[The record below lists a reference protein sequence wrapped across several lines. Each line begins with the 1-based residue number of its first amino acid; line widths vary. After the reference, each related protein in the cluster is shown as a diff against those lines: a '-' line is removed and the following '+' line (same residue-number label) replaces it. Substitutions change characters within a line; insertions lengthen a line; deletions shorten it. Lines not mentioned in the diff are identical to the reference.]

1 VKKWFSFADSA
12 KMAVP
17 QKNHKPERKTDV
29 NHSATAFKAREQ
41 LKNFLG
47 ELSPQFSKPLGKF
60 VGDMVYG
67 IQASQDVKLSRI
79 ARALDE
85 PISMKKLEDRLS
97 RMLGSEGIEQGISDA
112 VARLGSRHVHQD
124 TLIVIDPTD
133 IRKLYAKRMEYLARV
148 RDGSTGEIGNG
159 YSACLAIACESGG
172 RRITPLHMRLWSSE
186 ADGFTSQNDELLGV
200 IDQISSRAKKRGIYV
215 IDRGG
220 DGDWLF
226 DGLDQ
231 RKLDYIVRLVG
242 DRNLLHGR
250 RIALAGELA
259 ASCPMKHI
267 EIVTRETE
275 DGVKSYELEFGA
287 MTVALPQRPD
297 KPLRMVVVKGFGER
311 PMLLLTTL
319 AETTSRKSLWQVVEG
334 YLTRWRVEDA
344 IRFVKQS
351 YNLED
356 IRVLTY
362 RRLKNMVALLLAVI
376 YFNCVWLAGRLR
388 CEILT
393 TNITHAAKR
402 IYGVA
407 EFLYYAVA
415 DGLGRLFT
423 RHGKWDGYKPP
434 DPESNPL
441 GLVFL
446 E

>member
-1 VKKWFSFADSA
+1 
-12 KMAVP
+12 M
-17 QKNHKPERKTDV
+17 
-29 NHSATAFKAREQ
+29 NHSAAAFKVREQ
-41 LKNFLG
+41 LKGFLG

-67 IQASQDVKLSRI
+67 IQASQDVKLSQI

-85 PISMKKLEDRLS
+85 PITMKKLEDRLS
-97 RMLGSEGIEQGISDA
+97 RMLWSEGIEQGISS
-112 VARLGSRHVHQD
+112 VIARLGARHIRQD
-124 TLIVIDPTD
+124 TLIVVDPTD
-133 IRKLYAKRMEYLARV
+133 IRKLYAEKMEYLARV

-159 YSACLAIACESGG
+159 YSACLAVACESGG
-172 RRITPLHMRLWSSE
+172 RRITLLHMRLWSSE

-200 IDQISSRAKKRGIYV
+200 IGLICASAKKRGIYV

-226 DGLDQ
+226 DGLD
-231 RKLDYIVRLVG
+231 RRGLDFIVRLVG
-242 DRNLLHGR
+242 NRNLIHGR
-250 RIALAGELA
+250 RTALAEELA
-259 ASCPMKHI
+259 AACPMRCA
-267 EIVTRETE
+267 ETVTRETE
-275 DGVKSYELEFGA
+275 DGVKRYELEFGVL
-287 MTVALPQRPD
+287 TVALPQRPD

-319 AETTSRKSLWQVVEG
+319 AETASRKALWQVVEG

-356 IRVLTY
+356 IRVLKY

-393 TNITHAAKR
+393 DNITHAAKR

-415 DGLGRLFT
+415 DGIGRLFT
-423 RHGKWDGYKPP
+423 RHGKWNRYTPP

>member
-1 VKKWFSFADSA
+1 
-12 KMAVP
+12 M
-17 QKNHKPERKTDV
+17 

-47 ELSPQFSKPLGKF
+47 ELSPRFSKPLGKF

-133 IRKLYAKRMEYLARV
+133 IRKLYAKKMEYLARV

-159 YSACLAIACESGG
+159 YSACLAIACEIGG

-186 ADGFTSQNDELLGV
+186 ADGFTSQNAELLGV

-226 DGLDQ
+226 DGLDR

-242 DRNLLHGR
+242 NRNLLHGR
-250 RIALAGELA
+250 RTALAEELA

-267 EIVTRETE
+267 EIVTRETG
-275 DGVKSYELEFGA
+275 DGVKSYKLEFGA

-319 AETTSRKSLWQVVEG
+319 AGTTSRKSLWQVVEG

-356 IRVLTY
+356 VRVLTY

-407 EFLYYAVA
+407 EFLHYAVA

-423 RHGKWDGYKPP
+423 RHGKWYGYKPP

>member
-1 VKKWFSFADSA
+1 
-12 KMAVP
+12 M
-17 QKNHKPERKTDV
+17 

-41 LKNFLG
+41 LKGFLG

-67 IQASQDVKLSRI
+67 IQASQDVKLSEI

-97 RMLGSEGIEQGISDA
+97 RMLWSEGIERGITDA
-112 VARLGSRHVHQD
+112 IARMGARHIRQD

-133 IRKLYAKRMEYLARV
+133 IRKLYAEKMEYLARV

-159 YSACLAIACESGG
+159 YSACLAVACESGG

-200 IDQISSRAKKRGIYV
+200 VDQISSHAKKRGIYV

-231 RKLDYIVRLVG
+231 RELDFIVRLVG
-242 DRNLLHGR
+242 NRNLIHGR
-250 RIALAGELA
+250 RVSLAENLA
-259 ASCPMKHI
+259 AACPMKYT
-267 EIVTRETE
+267 ETVTRETE
-275 DGVKSYELEFGA
+275 GGVKHYELQFGV

-297 KPLRMVVVKGFGER
+297 KPLRMVVVRGFGER
-311 PMLLLTTL
+311 PMILLTTR
-319 AETTSRKSLWQVVEG
+319 AETASRKALWQVVEG

-356 IRVLTY
+356 IRVLKY

-393 TNITHAAKR
+393 ANITHAAKR

-415 DGLGRLFT
+415 DGIGRLFT
-423 RHGKWDGYKPP
+423 RHGKWNRYTPP
-434 DPESNPL
+434 GPESNPL

>member
-1 VKKWFSFADSA
+1 
-12 KMAVP
+12 M
-17 QKNHKPERKTDV
+17 

-97 RMLGSEGIEQGISDA
+97 RMLGSEGIEQGISGA

-133 IRKLYAKRMEYLARV
+133 IRKLYAKKMEHLARV
-148 RDGSTGEIGNG
+148 RDGSTGETGNG
-159 YSACLAIACESGG
+159 YSACLAVACESGG
-172 RRITPLHMRLWSSE
+172 RRITPLHMRLWSSGAE
-186 ADGFTSQNDELLGV
+186 GFTSQNGEVLGV

-226 DGLDQ
+226 DGLDR

-242 DRNLLHGR
+242 NRNLLHGR
-250 RIALAGELA
+250 RTALAEELA

-267 EIVTRETE
+267 EIVTRETG
-275 DGVKSYELEFGA
+275 DGVKSYKLEFGA

-356 IRVLTY
+356 VRVLTY

-407 EFLYYAVA
+407 EFLHYAVA

-423 RHGKWDGYKPP
+423 RHGKWNGYKPP

>member
-1 VKKWFSFADSA
+1 
-12 KMAVP
+12 M
-17 QKNHKPERKTDV
+17 

-47 ELSPQFSKPLGKF
+47 ELSPRFSKPLGKF

-85 PISMKKLEDRLS
+85 PISMKKLEDRLR
-97 RMLGSEGIEQGISDA
+97 RMLGSEGIEQGIPGA

-133 IRKLYAKRMEYLARV
+133 IRKLYAKKMEHLARV
-148 RDGSTGEIGNG
+148 RDGSTGETGNG
-159 YSACLAIACESGG
+159 YSACLAVACESGG
-172 RRITPLHMRLWSSE
+172 RRITPLHMRLWSSGAE
-186 ADGFTSQNDELLGV
+186 GFTSQNDEVLGV

-226 DGLDQ
+226 DGLDR

-242 DRNLLHGR
+242 NRNLLHGR
-250 RIALAGELA
+250 RTALAEELA

-267 EIVTRETE
+267 EIVTRETG
-275 DGVKSYELEFGA
+275 DGVKSYKLEFGA

-311 PMLLLTTL
+311 PVLLLTTL
-319 AETTSRKSLWQVVEG
+319 AGTTSRKSLWQVVEG
-334 YLTRWRVEDA
+334 CLTRWRVEDA

-356 IRVLTY
+356 VRVLTY

-407 EFLYYAVA
+407 EFLHYAVA

-423 RHGKWDGYKPP
+423 RHGKWNGYKPP

>member
-1 VKKWFSFADSA
+1 
-12 KMAVP
+12 M
-17 QKNHKPERKTDV
+17 

-47 ELSPQFSKPLGKF
+47 ELSPRFSKPLGKF

-133 IRKLYAKRMEYLARV
+133 IRKLYAKKMEYLARV

-159 YSACLAIACESGG
+159 YSACLAVACESGG

-186 ADGFTSQNDELLGV
+186 AEGFISQNDEVLGV

-226 DGLDQ
+226 DGLDR

-242 DRNLLHGR
+242 FLKA
-250 RIALAGELA
+250 ALTFRAKF
-259 ASCPMKHI
+259 S
-267 EIVTRETE
+267 
-275 DGVKSYELEFGA
+275 
-287 MTVALPQRPD
+287 TVAPRFLRIIGEVYLGPVDFRCDGGTYEELRPD
-297 KPLRMVVVKGFGER
+297 G
-311 PMLLLTTL
+311 
-319 AETTSRKSLWQVVEG
+319 
-334 YLTRWRVEDA
+334 
-344 IRFVKQS
+344 
-351 YNLED
+351 
-356 IRVLTY
+356 
-362 RRLKNMVALLLAVI
+362 
-376 YFNCVWLAGRLR
+376 
-388 CEILT
+388 
-393 TNITHAAKR
+393 
-402 IYGVA
+402 
-407 EFLYYAVA
+407 
-415 DGLGRLFT
+415 
-423 RHGKWDGYKPP
+423 
-434 DPESNPL
+434 SN
-441 GLVFL
+441 
-446 E
+446 